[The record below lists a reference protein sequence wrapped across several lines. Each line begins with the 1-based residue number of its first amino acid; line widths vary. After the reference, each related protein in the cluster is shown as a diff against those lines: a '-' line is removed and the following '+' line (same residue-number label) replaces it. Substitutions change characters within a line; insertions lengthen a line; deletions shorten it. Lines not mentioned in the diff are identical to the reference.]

1 MKTFYPFLATILF
14 SFCLPAISL
23 FGQTY
28 TPATLNVSGGSNT
41 INNQVFEYS
50 VGEMALV
57 HTATAPNIIVTQ
69 GVLQPSEIE
78 TGISDSQLADGQI
91 LVYPNPVDDIVN
103 VAANLP
109 SGGTL
114 QLRVYDLNG
123 KMLNQ
128 KEMAIHSGKESTSLR
143 FAHLASGS
151 YVLKAVFETGS
162 KHFYR
167 DFKIQKLN

>member
-1 MKTFYPFLATILF
+1 MKNIYLHFATVLL
-14 SFCLPAISL
+14 CLPVMAV

-41 INNQVFEYS
+41 IDNQTFEYS
-50 VGEMALV
+50 VGEMTLV
-57 HTATAPNIIVTQ
+57 HTATATNIIVTQ
-69 GVLQPSEIE
+69 GVLQPGDFE
-78 TGISDSQLADGQI
+78 TGISDSQLADGQ
-91 LVYPNPVDDIVN
+91 LSVYPNPVNDIVN

-128 KEMAIHSGKESTSLR
+128 KEVIIHSGKENTSLR

-151 YVLKAVFETGS
+151 YILKAVFETGS
-162 KHFYR
+162 KLFYQ

>member
-1 MKTFYPFLATILF
+1 MKTFYPFLATLLF
-14 SFCLPAISL
+14 FFCLPAISL

-50 VGEMALV
+50 IGEMALV
-57 HTATAPNIIVTQ
+57 NTATAPNIIVTQ
-69 GVLQPSEIE
+69 GVLQPFEVE
-78 TGISDSQLADGQI
+78 TGISDSELADGQL

-109 SGGTL
+109 PGGTL

-123 KMLNQ
+123 KILNQ
-128 KEMAIHSGKESTSLR
+128 KEVTILNGKENTSLR
-143 FAHLASGS
+143 FSHLASGS
-151 YVLKAVFETGS
+151 YILKATFETDS
-162 KHFYR
+162 KLFYR
-167 DFKIQKLN
+167 NFNIQKLN